1 MIGDFATENKCGIR
15 KSIPRG
21 DEVVK
26 YRFSELKYDNCQK
39 KQRIFLIP
47 LYDFFYLNSFFNTT
61 TNVCG
66 TRKKNN
72 FERQNLD

>member
-15 KSIPRG
+15 KSISRG

-47 LYDFFYLNSFFNTT
+47 LYVFFLP
-61 TNVCG
+61 
-66 TRKKNN
+66 
-72 FERQNLD
+72 